1 MINSEPGPRYG
12 DAGTEQ
18 ETALNAILK
27 SGATGA
33 VALAGLSTVA
43 VVAIWLAFYL
53 FVFVPRAILP

>member
-1 MINSEPGPRYG
+1 MINSEPSPGYG
-12 DAGTEQ
+12 DAGAER

-33 VALAGLSTVA
+33 VVLAGLATAA

-53 FVFVPRAILP
+53 FVFMPRAIVP